1 MNKVVRLSGEV
12 TGIQKIGDTDR
23 ITVCA
28 QSSELPMVTREM
40 TLQIPHE
47 EGNEALFRTPMRLI
61 AFLGEEDEE
70 QDG

>member
-1 MNKVVRLSGEV
+1 MNKVVRLTGEV

-23 ITVCA
+23 ITLA
-28 QSSELPMVTREM
+28 AHPSDYPMITREM